1 MTNQTRQDLIEE
13 LRSAYNDEIESAL
26 NYLSN
31 GHRLRGLDGED
42 LAEDMLADAEQEFGH
57 AQDTAEL
64 LDTHFNVIVPSSN
77 NVTTTAQEFLH
88 HNETIAATDEELL
101 EVVLSNIVAEVQAV
115 RRWSTIVELAEEVN
129 IQDVKQ
135 FAIEKLHEE
144 REHLDESVSYARTFT
159 PDNESVEEYLEL
171 SVHIEEITEHDI

>member
-1 MTNQTRQDLIEE
+1 MTSRQRQRLIEE
-13 LRSAYNDEIESAL
+13 LRAAYNDEVESAL

-42 LAEDMLADAEQEFGH
+42 LSEDMLADAEQEFGH

-64 LDTHFNVIVPSSN
+64 LHTHFNVVVPSSN

-88 HNETIAATDEELL
+88 HNETVVASDEELL
-101 EVVLSNIVAEVQAV
+101 EIVLSNVVAEAQAV
-115 RRWSTIVELAEEVN
+115 RRWGTIVELAEEVN
-129 IQDVKQ
+129 LQDVKQ
-135 FAIEKLHEE
+135 FAVEKLHEE
-144 REHLDESVSYARTFT
+144 REHLDESASHARTFT
-159 PDNESVEEYLEL
+159 PDNESVEEYLGL